1 MYAQNENT
9 TSTESLA
16 RAYVTASWLP
26 FARRHPAFVITV
38 RAVVA
43 VWLVALGT
51 FLMSRGYE
59 FGSLIYF
66 AAALD
71 VALAYRVYKMSQAA
85 QC

>member
-16 RAYVTASWLP
+16 QAYVTASWLP
-26 FARRHPAFVITV
+26 FARRHRVFVITV

-43 VWLVALGT
+43 VWLVALAT

-59 FGSLIYF
+59 WGSLIYV
-66 AAALD
+66 AAALH
-71 VALAYRVYKMSQAA
+71 VAFAYRLFKMSRATQ
-85 QC
+85 